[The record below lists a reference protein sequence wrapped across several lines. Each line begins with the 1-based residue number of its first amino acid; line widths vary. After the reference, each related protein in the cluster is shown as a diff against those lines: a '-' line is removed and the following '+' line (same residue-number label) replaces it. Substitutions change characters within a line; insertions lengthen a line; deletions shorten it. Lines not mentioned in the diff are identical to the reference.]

1 MKTRKIGPF
10 NVSPVGLGCMN
21 MSMGYGPIKSESEA
35 DQLLNSALDLGYD
48 FLDTASMYGDGH
60 NETLIGRYIANRR
73 SEYVLASKCGIYS
86 GPDGKT
92 RMDGRPEVLV
102 QTCEDSLQRLKT
114 DVIDLYYLHRMDL
127 NVPLEDSIGALGR
140 LVEQGKIRTIG
151 LSEVSSVNLRR
162 AHTAYP
168 VTALQSEYSLWS
180 RTPERGVLDVC
191 RELDITFVPFSP
203 LARQF
208 LTGKTPPMSEM
219 TEKDLRLSIARPRFE
234 PEAFLE
240 NEKLLAP
247 FADIASDQ
255 QCSMA
260 QLALAWLLAQEEGMI
275 PIPGTK
281 TMEYMI
287 ENIGATE
294 VELDSDT
301 VNQLDALINEDTV
314 VGRRYTDALM
324 ASVDSEKD

>member
-1 MKTRKIGPF
+1 
-10 NVSPVGLGCMN
+10 
-21 MSMGYGPIKSESEA
+21 
-35 DQLLNSALDLGYD
+35 
-48 FLDTASMYGDGH
+48 
-60 NETLIGRYIANRR
+60 
-73 SEYVLASKCGIYS
+73 
-86 GPDGKT
+86 
-92 RMDGRPEVLV
+92 
-102 QTCEDSLQRLKT
+102 
-114 DVIDLYYLHRMDL
+114 
-127 NVPLEDSIGALGR
+127 
-140 LVEQGKIRTIG
+140 
-151 LSEVSSVNLRR
+151 
-162 AHTAYP
+162 
-168 VTALQSEYSLWS
+168 
-180 RTPERGVLDVC
+180 
-191 RELDITFVPFSP
+191 
-203 LARQF
+203 
-208 LTGKTPPMSEM
+208 MSEM

-287 ENIGATE
+287 EDIGATE